1 MAENQPKKKAR
12 ISIKL
17 KLIIISLALSIIP
30 LLVIT
35 LLLTQTLKS
44 NVVELETDL
53 AEQTIKTADKE
64 LMSMVDQTFVGVD
77 LLSRNT
83 TLSDALIDPSEQNMA
98 WAKAEMVN
106 SDKGFS
112 NEGLMFLYGMDCMQV
127 VRADDGS
134 LNDISEREYAKQS
147 VAGNKYISD
156 VTISKATGEPNV
168 YMADP
173 MYAEDGTVVGGVA
186 RSATLTTLSE
196 KLAELDTENTDIT
209 ILDRSGNLA
218 ATTEEGYDLTSG
230 EIIDLSAE
238 EYYQLSQ
245 ANGSGMTVTT
255 HNGKQVLMSYLKN
268 DTLGWTT
275 VMFTDYAYVMEAY
288 NKSLANALVI
298 LAIAVVL
305 VIIFGYLFASSMA
318 KPIIKVKEFAT
329 TLASGDFTAKPLKI
343 NRNDEIGDMAR
354 SLNEMYYNNADVIRN
369 IGTGSHQVSESSTEL
384 AGTSSTLLERFQD
397 VASSMQRVNDAMTNT
412 GAATEQVS
420 ASANEVNESV
430 EKLAEETRNTK
441 QEVVAIKN
449 KAADI
454 EREGRE
460 SSEHALSIARERGRE
475 LEEATEAAKV
485 VSEIST
491 MADSI
496 SEIASQINLLSLN
509 ASIEAARAGEHGRG
523 FAVVAGEINTLA
535 EQTKNAVDQ
544 IQGTVNQIQ
553 RAFDQLSSSSASLL
567 EFMRETVAPDYEKFI
582 SIGQEYGS
590 DAQKFGDLAD
600 NISEMV
606 RYISESME
614 QVNAAVAEIAE
625 SATNTATSSAEVTDT
640 INQAGEMMG
649 RMNDMASDSQDVSSH
664 LDKIVQRFKLSQEE
678 TAEEVKEEQSTE
690 E

>member
-1 MAENQPKKKAR
+1 MSTKKSKSTTGIGIR
-12 ISIKL
+12 L
-17 KLIIISLALSIIP
+17 KLVIIFLALSIIP
-30 LLVIT
+30 MLVIT
-35 LLLTQTLKS
+35 LLLTQTLKT
-44 NVVELETDL
+44 NVVDLQTEL
-53 AEQTIKTADKE
+53 ASQTLKTADKE
-64 LMSMVDQTFVGVD
+64 LISMVDETFVGVD

-83 TLSDALIDPSEQNMA
+83 TLSDALVDPSEQNMA
-98 WAKAEMVN
+98 WAKAEIVN
-106 SDKGFS
+106 ADKGFA
-112 NEGLMFLYGMDCMQV
+112 NDGLMFVYGMDCMQI
-127 VRADDGS
+127 VRADDGA

-147 VAGNKYISD
+147 VAGTKYISD
-156 VTISKATGEPNV
+156 VTISKATGEPNI

-173 MYAEDGTVVGGVA
+173 MYNEAGDVVGGVA
-186 RSATLTTLSE
+186 RSATLTTLSA
-196 KLAELDTENTDIT
+196 KLAELDTDYTDIT

-218 ATTEEGYDLTSG
+218 ATTESQYDLNSG
-230 EIIDLSAE
+230 EIIDLSGE
-238 EYYQLSQ
+238 EVYQLSQ
-245 ANGSGMTVTT
+245 ANGSGMEVTT
-255 HNGKQVLMSYLKN
+255 HNGKKVLMSYLKN
-268 DTLGWTT
+268 DTIGWTT
-275 VMFTDYAYVMEAY
+275 VIFTDYDYVMSAY
-288 NKSLANALVI
+288 NKSLANALII

-305 VIIFGYLFASSMA
+305 VILFGYGFASSLA
-318 KPIIKVKEFAT
+318 KPIVKVKEFAT

-343 NRNDEIGDMAR
+343 RRNDEIGAMAT
-354 SLNEMYYNNADVIRN
+354 SLNEMYYNNSDVIRN
-369 IGTGSHQVSESSTEL
+369 IGNGSHQVSESSTEL
-384 AGTSSTLLERFQD
+384 AGTSNTLLERFKD
-397 VASSMQRVNDAMTNT
+397 VAESMQRVNDAMTNT

-460 SSEHALSIARERGRE
+460 SSEHALSIARERGKE

-544 IQGTVNQIQ
+544 IQGTVDQIQ
-553 RAFDQLSSSSASLL
+553 KAFDQLSFSSASLL

-664 LDKIVQRFKLSQEE
+664 LDEIVQRFKLSEE
-678 TAEEVKEEQSTE
+678 APADAVVEEQLTE

>member
-1 MAENQPKKKAR
+1 MSKKKSKNTAGVGIR
-12 ISIKL
+12 A
-17 KLIIISLALSIIP
+17 KLIIIFLALSIIP
-30 LLVIT
+30 MLVIT

-44 NVVELETDL
+44 NVMDL
-53 AEQTIKTADKE
+53 QTSLAAQTLNTADKE
-64 LMSMVDQTFVGVD
+64 LMNMVDQTFVGVD
-77 LLSRNT
+77 LLSHNT
-83 TLSDALIDPSEQNMA
+83 TLSDALQNPEDPQLMD
-98 WAKAEMVN
+98 WAYAELRAA
-106 SDKGFS
+106 DAGFS
-112 NEGLMFLYGMDCMQV
+112 SDGLMFIYGMDCMQIA
-127 VRADDGS
+127 RADDGA

-147 VAGNKYISD
+147 VSGNKYISD
-156 VTISKATGEPNV
+156 VTISKATGEPNI

-173 MYAEDGTVVGGVA
+173 VVNESGTVVGGIA
-186 RSATLTTLSE
+186 RSATLATLSE
-196 KLAELDTENTDIT
+196 KLSDLKTDYTDIT
-209 ILDRSGNLA
+209 VLDRSGALA

-230 EIIDLSAE
+230 EVTDLSGE
-238 EYYQLSQ
+238 EYYQLAQ
-245 ANGSGMTVTT
+245 ANGSGMEVTT
-255 HNGKQVLMSYLKN
+255 HNGKKVLMSYIKDETIN
-268 DTLGWTT
+268 WTIA
-275 VMFTDYAYVMEAY
+275 VFTDYDYVMDSY
-288 NKSLANALVI
+288 NKSLANAIVILVI
-298 LAIAVVL
+298 ALVL
-305 VIIFGYLFASSMA
+305 VVIFGYGFASSLA
-318 KPIIKVKEFAT
+318 KPIVKVKEFAT
-329 TLASGDFTAKPLKI
+329 TLASGDFTTDPLKI
-343 NRNDEIGDMAR
+343 KRSDEIGAMAN

-369 IGTGSHQVSESSTEL
+369 IGTGSHQVSASSTEL

-430 EKLAEETRNTK
+430 ERLAEETKNTK
-441 QEVVAIKN
+441 QEVVAITK

-460 SSEHALSIARERGRE
+460 SSEHAIRIAEERGRE
-475 LEEATEAAKV
+475 LEEAAEAAKV

-544 IQGTVNQIQ
+544 IQGTVDKIQ
-553 RAFDQLSSSSASLL
+553 TAFDQLSSSSASLL

-649 RMNDMASDSQDVSSH
+649 RMNDMASDSQDVSGK
-664 LDKIVQRFKLSQEE
+664 LDQIVQRFKLTEKAP
-678 TAEEVKEEQSTE
+678 AEELSEE
-690 E
+690 

>member
-1 MAENQPKKKAR
+1 MAENQPKKKSG

-44 NVVELETDL
+44 NVVELETAL

-64 LMSMVDQTFVGVD
+64 LMAMVDQTFVGVD

-106 SDKGFS
+106 ADKGFA
-112 NEGLMFLYGMDCMQV
+112 NDGLMFVYGMDCMQI
-127 VRADDGS
+127 VRADDGA

-186 RSATLTTLSE
+186 RSATLATLSE

-218 ATTEEGYDLTSG
+218 ATTEESYDLTAG

-275 VMFTDYAYVMEAY
+275 VMFTDYAYVMDAY
-288 NKSLANALVI
+288 NKSLANALMI

-318 KPIIKVKEFAT
+318 KPIVKVKEFAT
-329 TLASGDFTAKPLKI
+329 TLASGDFTTKPLKI

-430 EKLAEETRNTK
+430 EKLAEETKNTK
-441 QEVVAIKN
+441 
-449 KAADI
+449 
-454 EREGRE
+454 
-460 SSEHALSIARERGRE
+460 
-475 LEEATEAAKV
+475 
-485 VSEIST
+485 
-491 MADSI
+491 
-496 SEIASQINLLSLN
+496 
-509 ASIEAARAGEHGRG
+509 HG
-523 FAVVAGEINTLA
+523 
-535 EQTKNAVDQ
+535 
-544 IQGTVNQIQ
+544 
-553 RAFDQLSSSSASLL
+553 SCC
-567 EFMRETVAPDYEKFI
+567 Y
-582 SIGQEYGS
+582 
-590 DAQKFGDLAD
+590 
-600 NISEMV
+600 
-606 RYISESME
+606 
-614 QVNAAVAEIAE
+614 
-625 SATNTATSSAEVTDT
+625 
-640 INQAGEMMG
+640 
-649 RMNDMASDSQDVSSH
+649 
-664 LDKIVQRFKLSQEE
+664 
-678 TAEEVKEEQSTE
+678 
-690 E
+690 